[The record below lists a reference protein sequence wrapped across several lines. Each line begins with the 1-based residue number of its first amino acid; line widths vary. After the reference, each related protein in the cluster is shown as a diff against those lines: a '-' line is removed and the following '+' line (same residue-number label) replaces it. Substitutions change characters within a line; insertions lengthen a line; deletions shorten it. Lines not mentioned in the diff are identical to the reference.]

1 MDAERELDGR
11 LEGLNIAN
19 GASSK
24 PKPTGSS
31 SASGSSSGAAN
42 RMSRQYNV
50 PSQMNKPFIPGARNP
65 LSATST
71 SYFGSASTAA
81 VGGSS
86 TGKSQTRV
94 VGGGIT
100 NLPPSST
107 GAGANLLRKPSI
119 DKLNAQSG
127 SVNGGSSRPP
137 AASVPTIDVGRY
149 DGGLERDERKGRR
162 TGDHPDILNI
172 DSAAGG

>member
-24 PKPTGSS
+24 PKPVGSS
-31 SASGSSSGAAN
+31 AASGSSSSAAN

-71 SYFGSASTAA
+71 SYFGSGSTAA

-86 TGKSQTRV
+86 SGKSQTRV

-127 SVNGGSSRPP
+127 SVNGSSRPP
-137 AASVPTIDVGRY
+137 AASVPMIDVGRY

-162 TGDHPDILNI
+162 TGDHPDVLNI